1 MHDKAVGLRRMERRR
16 CNEAAGRTTAPL
28 WVSHIN
34 ALQYWGASVP
44 ETITIRRDVVHVS
57 VPKASQRK
65 KVQGVRFHV
74 FRGAVELRKT
84 DWERFWVFAPPAAW
98 SQMAPF
104 CTAEQLAIIGASLL
118 RRDKRDK
125 VTTIDEIT
133 RYVEANPTIR
143 AHATCLK
150 AIPLLVEN
158 TDSPKEAD
166 LFQLLIGGGMGRPQA
181 NWRVD
186 IPGSSRYRLIDLAY
200 PDCKVGFE
208 YQGYHH
214 AEPDQMQA
222 DYLRQNQLTLK
233 GWVILYVTANL
244 LETEESRREFLKMA
258 QNIVAR
264 QRAIGSWCSA

>member
-1 MHDKAVGLRRMERRR
+1 M
-16 CNEAAGRTTAPL
+16 
-28 WVSHIN
+28 SHIN

>member
-1 MHDKAVGLRRMERRR
+1 MHDQAVGLRRAERRR
-16 CNEAAGRTTAPL
+16 CNEAAGRTKTPL

-34 ALQYWGASVP
+34 ALQYWGASIP
-44 ETITIRRDVVHVS
+44 DEITIRRDVVHVS

-65 KVQGVRFHV
+65 KIQGVQFHV
-74 FRGAVELRKT
+74 FRGKITLHKEN
-84 DWERFWVFAPPAAW
+84 WEQFWVFAPPAAW

-104 CTAEQLAIIGASLL
+104 CSAAQLAIIGASLL

-133 RYVEANPTIR
+133 QYVEANPKIP
-143 AHATCLK
+143 AHATCLY
-150 AIPLLVEN
+150 ALPLLAEN

-166 LFQLLIGGGMGRPQA
+166 LFQLLVESGLGRPQV

-186 IPGSSRYRLIDLAY
+186 IPGSLQHRLIDLAY

-214 AEPDQMQA
+214 AEPDQMQS
-222 DYLRQNQLTLK
+222 DYQRQNQLTQQR
-233 GWVILYVTANL
+233 WVILYVTADHL
-244 LETEESRREFLKMA
+244 KTDESRQQFLEMA
-258 QNIVAR
+258 RSIVIR
-264 QRAIGSWCSA
+264 QRALWSWFNT